1 MTTNN
6 NNNNIIKYSIIV
18 PAYKE
23 SGNIEQLV
31 RRVFKALENNGYK
44 RGTVEMIIIDDN
56 SNDGSV
62 DIVNKLR
69 MEDPS
74 ENNNNN
80 LNNNNN
86 NIQHIREGS
95 TRSCTSRNNRHN
107 NNNRCLSEA
116 HNNNN
121 NNNY

>member
-80 LNNNNN
+80 LNNNN
-86 NIQHIREGS
+86 ITQSSLCS
-95 TRSCTSRNNRHN
+95 TITPVCSNTMIPLDNSDV
-107 NNNRCLSEA
+107 
-116 HNNNN
+116 NNNN
-121 NNNY
+121 NNIN

>member
-80 LNNNNN
+80 LNNNN
-86 NIQHIREGS
+86 IIILPAGSWEAAEG
-95 TRSCTSRNNRHN
+95 TDYYW
-107 NNNRCLSEA
+107 SEV
-116 HNNNN
+116 
-121 NNNY
+121 